1 MVVLILVF
9 SKAYGIHSE
18 AFGIGSTMPAEG
30 DIEIQSVMEQ
40 IFEKELRT
48 YNCQMRCRVC

>member
-48 YNCQMRCRVC
+48 YNCQMRGRVC